1 MSLEQYLESLAD
13 DERPLRNADL
23 MQLSDLTSE
32 DLRLVASVWRDIDA
46 GRRRDL
52 LVRLIDLSEE
62 NLEAEF
68 SDLFRHCLGDENPEV
83 RAKAIEGLWE
93 CDERTLVTPLIAL
106 LGQDPF
112 EEVRAA
118 AATALGKFAL
128 LSQTGKLLQKDRDR
142 IKQSLMRSVLDGDET
157 LSVRRRAMEAVA
169 PFNTDDVQSVIQ
181 DAYRSPVKGMRCS
194 AVYAMGKSCDSRWLP
209 TILAELQNTDAAM
222 RYEASNACGEL
233 GEEPAVPHLIPL
245 FEDDDHLTQISA
257 ITAVGNIGGNLARKA
272 LLRCIK
278 SADDVASEAAQEA
291 LDNLDASER
300 TFDTDPYAPRSA
312 R

>member
-13 DERPLRNADL
+13 DDRPLRNADL

-32 DLRLVASVWRDIDA
+32 DLSLVASVWRDIDA
-46 GRRRDL
+46 ERRRDV

-68 SDLFRHCLGDENPEV
+68 SDLFRHCLGDDSPEV

-106 LGQDPF
+106 LGQDPS

-118 AATALGKFAL
+118 AAMALGKFAL
-128 LSQTGKLLQKDRDR
+128 LSQTGKLLRKDGDR
-142 IKQSLMRSVLDGDET
+142 IKQSLMRTVLDGDET

-169 PFNTDDVQSVIQ
+169 PFNTDDVQRVIQ
-181 DAYRSPVKGMRCS
+181 DAYSSPVRGMRCS

-245 FEDDDHLTQISA
+245 FEDDDHQTQISA
-257 ITAVGNIGGNLARKA
+257 ITAVGNIGGTLARKA
-272 LLRCIK
+272 LIRCIK

-291 LDNLDASER
+291 LDNLDAGER
-300 TFDTDPYAPRSA
+300 AFTTDPYPSRPA

>member
-13 DERPLRNADL
+13 DDRPLRNADL

-32 DLRLVASVWRDIDA
+32 DLQLVASVWRDIDA
-46 GRRRDL
+46 ERRRDVL
-52 LVRLIDLSEE
+52 ERLINLSEE

-68 SDLFRHCLGDENPEV
+68 SDLFRHCLADESPEV

-106 LGQDPF
+106 LGRDPF

-118 AATALGKFAL
+118 AAMALGKFAL
-128 LSQTGKLLQKDRDR
+128 LSQTGKLLHKDGDR
-142 IKQSLMRSVLDGDET
+142 IKQSLMRTVLDGDET
-157 LSVRRRAMEAVA
+157 LPVRRRAMEAVA
-169 PFNTDDVQSVIQ
+169 PFNTDDVQRVIQ
-181 DAYRSPVKGMRCS
+181 DAYLSQVKGMRCS

-233 GEEPAVPHLIPL
+233 GEEPAVPHLSLI
-245 FEDDDHLTQISA
+245 HI
-257 ITAVGNIGGNLARKA
+257 
-272 LLRCIK
+272 
-278 SADDVASEAAQEA
+278 
-291 LDNLDASER
+291 
-300 TFDTDPYAPRSA
+300 
-312 R
+312 